1 VDVLAL
7 IYHLG
12 ATFTTGV
19 SNLEEEDVCAKG
31 KALVILVYRKRMW
44 TKFNKPSSKVHR
56 K

>member
-1 VDVLAL
+1 L

-12 ATFTTGV
+12 ATFTIGV
-19 SNLEEEDVCAKG
+19 SNVEEEEDVCAKG
-31 KALVILVYRKRMW
+31 KALVILVYWKRMW